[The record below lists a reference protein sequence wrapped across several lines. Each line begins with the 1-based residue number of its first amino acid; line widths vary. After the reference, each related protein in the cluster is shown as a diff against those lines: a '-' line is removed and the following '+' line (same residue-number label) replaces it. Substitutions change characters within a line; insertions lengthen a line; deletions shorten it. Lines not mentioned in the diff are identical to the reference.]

1 MAVSMDPRVDSE
13 EEYEEDLYH
22 HPFDSNPD
30 DILRELF
37 LHVVRRHESD
47 SSSSDDD
54 EDINSPNNHLRI
66 QHVVH
71 CLLQEGIWFWRD
83 ERFVESQNVAL
94 RLANTQRK
102 PYTQQISPES
112 QTKAMQVPLN
122 FYIFQEFV
130 KPCARLFLKAFS
142 QELVIPNWKTFV
154 TDMKYH
160 FQQVDPLQQGENASY
175 IPILKT
181 ADPEKWALSI
191 CSIDGQR
198 VSLGHDQAYLFP
210 HTLQSVSKPVTYA
223 MALHRE
229 GEAFMEEWIDVEPA
243 GRPFNTQDLDPE
255 TQRPFNASI
264 NSGAIMAAGILA
276 SGFPPT
282 ANWKDI
288 VDNVRKSW
296 YELCGNDL
304 DIGFSDITFESEK
317 ETAYNNFAI
326 AYNLK
331 GRKGLPRNVDLHTM
345 LDVYLGCCS
354 IEITTEALSVAA
366 ATLANGGICPITGKE
381 VFPASVVRAVLSE
394 IMMCGMYNQA
404 GHFAV
409 EVGLPAKSGVSGALM
424 VIVPNVFGFATF
436 SPRLNTKGN
445 SVRGVAFCRRLVDSY
460 RVHVFETLRSGNTG
474 AKIDPRRNGWK
485 EERKHISRMAW
496 AVQVGDV
503 HALRIRDIFLFA
515 LCQTAIASPEG
526 LSERMLDLIRASY
539 QDIYQSPV
547 DESLLSDIQ
556 EAVKQNPKELHFL
569 DQLTKDTRIQDS
581 MRTLIVMAMFDI
593 IMVDG
598 YATEEEQNVAIQVAT
613 LLGVS
618 EKIARMEL
626 NRYKQ
631 KNKHRSRDM
640 VYCDMIESY
649 DVDVSR
655 HRQNN
660 PFIAEL
666 YATSASPSRNQS
678 FATLREE
685 LLKQKRVPDKL
696 PSRENLAQQEEIVA
710 LRKEVLRLRQK
721 LSNLTLILNDRM
733 SAVDID

>member
-1 MAVSMDPRVDSE
+1 MAIIMDPAVDSDDDV
-13 EEYEEDLYH
+13 EDDVYPLQ
-22 HPFDSNPD
+22 SNPD

-37 LHVVRRHESD
+37 LHVVRWHESENKEED
-47 SSSSDDD
+47 SDH
-54 EDINSPNNHLRI
+54 HLRI
-66 QHVVH
+66 QHVVQ
-71 CLLQEGIWFWRD
+71 CLEHEGIWFWRD
-83 ERFVESQNVAL
+83 ERFYESQNVAL
-94 RLANTQRK
+94 RFAETNRK
-102 PYTQQISPES
+102 PYTHQISKES
-112 QTKAMQVPLN
+112 QEKAMKVKLN
-122 FYIFQEFV
+122 FFVFQEFV

-160 FQQVDPLQQGENASY
+160 FQQVEPIEEGENASY
-175 IPILKT
+175 IPILKA

-198 VSLGHDQAYLFP
+198 VSLGKDDAYLCP
-210 HTLQSVSKPVTYA
+210 HTLQSVCKPVTYA
-223 MALHRE
+223 MGLHRE
-229 GEAFMEEWIDVEPA
+229 GETFMEEWIDVEPA
-243 GRPFNTQDLDPE
+243 GRPFNTQDLDPD

-276 SGFPPT
+276 SGFPST
-282 ANWKDI
+282 TNWKDI
-288 VDNVRKSW
+288 VDNVRQTW

-304 DIGFSDITFESEK
+304 DIGFSETTFESEK

-381 VFPASVVRAVLSE
+381 VFPARVVRAVLSE

-424 VIVPNVFGFATF
+424 VINPNVFGLATF
-436 SPRLNTKGN
+436 SPRLNSKGN

-515 LCQTAIASPEG
+515 LCQTAVASPEG
-526 LSERMLDLIRASY
+526 LSTRMLDLIRASY
-539 QDIYQSPV
+539 QDIYQCPV
-547 DESLLSDIQ
+547 DESLFADIQ
-556 EAVKQNPKELHFL
+556 AAVKKSPKELRVL
-569 DQLTKDTRIQDS
+569 GQLTKDARIQDS

-598 YATEEEQNVAIQVAT
+598 HATEEEQNVALHVAT
-613 LLGVS
+613 LLGVN
-618 EKIARMEL
+618 EKIAMMEL

-631 KNKHRSRDM
+631 NIKHRSRDM
-640 VYCDMIESY
+640 VFCDMIESY

-666 YATSASPSRNQS
+666 YAVSQSPSRNQS

-685 LLKQKRVPDKL
+685 LLKQKRPPPPEKL
-696 PSRENLAQQEEIVA
+696 PTREDLAQQEEIVA

-721 LSNLTLILNDRM
+721 LSNMTMILNDRL
-733 SAVDID
+733 SAIDVD